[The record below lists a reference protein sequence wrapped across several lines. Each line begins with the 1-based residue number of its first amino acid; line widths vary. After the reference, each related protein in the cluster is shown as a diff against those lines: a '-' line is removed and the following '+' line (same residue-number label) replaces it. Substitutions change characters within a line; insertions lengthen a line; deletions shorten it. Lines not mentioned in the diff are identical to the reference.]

1 MIMNVRSVVI
11 LIFLTSLLSSALSQA
26 QDTTATLNLSEVLNT
41 LNDTSMVREADKTVS
56 APPVMDMKWNQWKTK
71 YFTMNLGLAFIFD
84 WNTLGQDANSVT
96 QVGEVGSASEFR
108 GERIMLT
115 GNLLFFKNP
124 WKYMFSANFNG
135 LDAPQGKKSFDLID
149 WNVEIPLGPKAGWV
163 TLGKQKEGVGHEYLM
178 PGTQS
183 QFMERGTGAPML
195 VRQRNIGIRYSNSIL
210 DQRMT
215 YTIGFFNNWW
225 ETGKS
230 FSDNGSQITARVTY
244 LPVYE
249 SDRKLMHVG
258 VGFRHTG
265 DTDGKL
271 SYKAKPEANTAPSYI
286 STGSFDAAGAN
297 TLMLEWIGVNGPV
310 TVVGEYMNASVNS
323 SNKGNPNLSYFQI
336 GGSWFATGENRRYNR
351 MGGHLGKLVPK
362 RNFKFRNG
370 SGPGAIELGSR
381 FTRTDA
387 SSQGLSGG
395 TFSRFTMALGWFPNS
410 HFRYEVNYGRGRL
423 DRDGIVG
430 KTNFWQ
436 LRAQFEL

>member
-1 MIMNVRSVVI
+1 MMSLRKCSLILFLSV
-11 LIFLTSLLSSALSQA
+11 LCAFTSTQA
-26 QDTTATLNLSEVLNT
+26 QDTSIARSASDFLNT
-41 LNDTSMVREADKTVS
+41 LNDTTVVKEADVTVA
-56 APPVMDMKWNQWKTK
+56 APPIMEMKWNQWKTK
-71 YFTMNLGLAFIFD
+71 YFTMNLGFAFLLD
-84 WNTLGQDANSVT
+84 HNSLGQDANSIT
-96 QVGEVGSASEFR
+96 QVGKVDPATEFR
-108 GERIMLT
+108 GERIVLT

-135 LDAPQGKKSFDLID
+135 LDAPQGKKTFDFID
-149 WNVEIPLGPKAGWV
+149 WSIDIPLSQKAGWITV
-163 TLGKQKEGVGHEYLM
+163 GKQKEGVGHEYLM

-183 QFMERGTGAPML
+183 QFMERGMGAPML
-195 VRQRNIGIRYSNSIL
+195 IRQRNIGIRYSNSIL
-210 DQRMT
+210 EQRMT
-215 YTIGFFNNWW
+215 YTIGFFNNYW

-230 FSDNGSQITARVTY
+230 FSDNGSQVTARVSY

-249 SDRKLMHVG
+249 SDRKLMHVA

-265 DTDGKL
+265 ATEGKL

-286 STGSFDAAGAN
+286 NTGSFDAKGAN
-297 TLMLEWIGVNGPV
+297 TIMLEWIGVNGPV

-323 SNKGNPNLSYFQI
+323 SSKGNPNLSYFQI

-387 SSQGLSGG
+387 NSQGLTGG
-395 TFSRFTMALGWFPNS
+395 TFSRFTMALGWFPNA
-410 HFRYEVNYGRGRL
+410 HFRYEINYGRGRL
-423 DRDGIVG
+423 DKDGIVG